1 MEIEKLE
8 IAKLDLKD
16 GDILAV
22 IVREEMSDSS
32 MATLQ
37 HKLDETFKPL
47 GVKGVVFCG
56 DFELKVIAPHDKDY
70 PDITLCH

>member
-22 IVREEMSDSS
+22 IFREEMLYS
-32 MATLQ
+32 ALVGFQ
-37 HKLDETFKPL
+37 HQLDETLGPL

-56 DFELKVIAPHDKDY
+56 DIELKIITPPDKDY

>member
-22 IVREEMSDSS
+22 IARGEMSQS
-32 MATLQ
+32 ALAGFQ
-37 HKLDETFKPL
+37 HQLDEALRPL

-56 DFELKVIAPHDKDY
+56 DVELKVIAPKGRDY
-70 PDITLCH
+70 PDITLCR

>member
-22 IVREEMSDSS
+22 IIRGERPYSALAEF
-32 MATLQ
+32 Q
-37 HKLDETFKPL
+37 HQLDEALRPL

-56 DFELKVIAPHDKDY
+56 DIELKVITPPDKDY

>member
-22 IVREEMSDSS
+22 IVREEMSDS
-32 MATLQ
+32 ALAALQ
-37 HKLDETFKPL
+37 HQLNETLMPL

-56 DFELKVIAPHDKDY
+56 DIELKVITPPDKDC

>member
-32 MATLQ
+32 MAAFQ
-37 HKLDETFKPL
+37 HQLDETLKHL

-56 DFELKVIAPHDKDY
+56 DIELKIITPPDKDC